1 MKFIYILLFKFNQE
15 IKLNKFLIL
24 TIIFFFNI
32 NLRKTNIIFLENN
45 REINNLKKYYEL
57 IIKAL

>member
-1 MKFIYILLFKFNQE
+1 MTHKC
-15 IKLNKFLIL
+15 
-24 TIIFFFNI
+24 NI